1 MIGRR
6 FWMTGLLAMLALLT
20 VAAKPAEDWPPGMA
34 ILHGFVF
41 HDLNSD
47 GRWNHPNGNGP
58 YDRLNPDRWEP
69 GLGGVM
75 FSVVCEDLTAG
86 FESVARIM
94 DKEEDVFKTGDFG
107 PVLPPC
113 EWVVTMHIPEGY
125 APTTPVSQTVV
136 MPAAG
141 GTTFPAVLFGLTTTQ
156 LPRTGMVA
164 HPFLRGAAVFVTLE
178 LGIAVGAGIHERR
191 RRQ

>member
-6 FWMTGLLAMLALLT
+6 FWMTGLLAMLALLA
-20 VAAKPAEDWPPGMA
+20 VAAKSAEDWPPGMA

-75 FSVVCEDLTAG
+75 FSVVCDT
-86 FESVARIM
+86 SP
-94 DKEEDVFKTGDFG
+94 
-107 PVLPPC
+107 PVLSRWRVSWTRKRMSSRPATSVRC
-113 EWVVTMHIPEGY
+113 CL
-125 APTTPVSQTVV
+125 PVS
-136 MPAAG
+136 G
-141 GTTFPAVLFGLTTTQ
+141 W
-156 LPRTGMVA
+156 
-164 HPFLRGAAVFVTLE
+164 
-178 LGIAVGAGIHERR
+178 
-191 RRQ
+191 